1 MNSLSLS
8 FSLSLSLYTHPPT
21 QGPVFDPV
29 HGVIHHFYQIHL
41 ATGAG
46 HGPDYGHF
54 VSRDFVNWAELPVAI
69 WNGLDSSETP
79 ARVTPYDNEAIF
91 TGSAIVMDG
100 AGPNG
105 TKGVVQ
111 IYPGLCNKNDWPSC
125 ETGTLLAQAVPADYE
140 QDTLLVNWTKP
151 SYNPIVEN
159 TQRDPSTPWLT
170 PSGEYRLRTYDSK
183 VYGAASASDML
194 SGKWY
199 EIGVSSD
206 FRTCEC
212 PSFYPLPKSTPG
224 FEKAYEDA
232 GSSLPTHVHKTSCGG
247 DWWQLGTYIPGA
259 PKELGHFQAT
269 EGWEDTFNQVRIDV
283 GKFYAS
289 KDNVYPTI
297 KQGETRRLNWG
308 WAQVPPQSTQT
319 LPREITFNAAARTLQ
334 QAPIEEL
341 KALRQDTVYETKDV
355 TLNNSSNIQ
364 MNLKSG
370 VAKQSEV
377 IVTFELPKTE
387 STFGVSFG
395 HPGSD
400 EPGTKVTTYMKKTDM
415 PGSDYNVTHYPVN
428 TSPSVCASACEAD
441 SKCKA
446 WTYVVRGEPAGSGD
460 CCLKSD
466 IPCPVTSGG
475 ASQSC
480 TSGSKTNTTLKNC
493 GNTDTTSCEIHY
505 VPPSS
510 SSSVNEY
517 YNVSVSCGSFD
528 DTLRLL
534 PEETDFELRIYSD
547 ATFLEAYFQQGRIA
561 ITAVA
566 TMDKSSDVTMYAD
579 SDVSVSS
586 ATAYS
591 LRSIWVSEDEVRNA
605 ARVYH

>member
-1 MNSLSLS
+1 M
-8 FSLSLSLYTHPPT
+8 
-21 QGPVFDPV
+21 FDPV

-534 PEETDFELRIYSD
+534 PEETDLELRIYSD

-566 TMDKSSDVTMYAD
+566 TMDTSSDVTMYAD

>member
-1 MNSLSLS
+1 
-8 FSLSLSLYTHPPT
+8 
-21 QGPVFDPV
+21 VFDPV

-41 ATGAG
+41 ATGSG

-415 PGSDYNVTHYPVN
+415 PGSDYNVTHHPVN

-505 VPPSS
+505 VPPSTSSS

-534 PEETDFELRIYSD
+534 PEETDLELRIYSD

-566 TMDKSSDVTMYAD
+566 TMDSSSDVTMYAD